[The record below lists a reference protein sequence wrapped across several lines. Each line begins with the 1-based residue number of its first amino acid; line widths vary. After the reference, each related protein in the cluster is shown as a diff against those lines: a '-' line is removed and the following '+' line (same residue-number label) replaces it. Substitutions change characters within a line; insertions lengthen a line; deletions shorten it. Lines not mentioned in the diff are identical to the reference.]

1 MAKSKQHTY
10 TDKQLENGREKLAAF
25 REWLRLNPRAY
36 TFGERFAINVL
47 DAGQHTSGRAI
58 VECIRRHEFT
68 DEDGN
73 PTRTS
78 NNHAAIITRKFL
90 REHPQYAGRMELR
103 PCVFDVLM
111 AGGAANE

>member
-1 MAKSKQHTY
+1 MADTNHAY
-10 TDKQLENGREKLAAF
+10 TDRQLEDGKRKLASF
-25 REWLRLNPRAY
+25 REWLHNNPRAY

-58 VECIRRHEFT
+58 VEHIRRHELT
-68 DEDGN
+68 DEHGT

-78 NNHAAIITRKFL
+78 NNHAAIIARKFL
-90 REHPQYAGRMELR
+90 YDHPQYAGRMELR

-111 AGGAANE
+111 AGGGTNA